1 MAIGEEK
8 IIQAFEEHFP
18 NVQNL
23 VELDRPGQ
31 KIKFQF
37 QDKWYEVD
45 ANVNMPVFYASSY
58 LAELKKRA
66 VNAVLGRKESY
77 PPGSEKEEKSQEY
90 KEKLFYA
97 SCRAMQ
103 GIISSSMAPE
113 STNSILKT
121 AEYSSMNFMNDM
133 AIEFAKDLLEKL
145 EIK

>member
-18 NVQNL
+18 NQNL

-45 ANVNMPVFYASSY
+45 ANVNMPVFTAHLY

-66 VNAVLGRKESY
+66 VNAVLGRKETY
-77 PPGSEKEEKSQEY
+77 PPGPEKQENSQEY

-103 GIISSSMAPE
+103 GLIS
-113 STNSILKT
+113 NKGLSIATVFNINKITEDSIAL
-121 AEYSSMNFMNDM
+121 S
-133 AIEFAKDLLEKL
+133 KDLLEKL
-145 EIK
+145 DIE